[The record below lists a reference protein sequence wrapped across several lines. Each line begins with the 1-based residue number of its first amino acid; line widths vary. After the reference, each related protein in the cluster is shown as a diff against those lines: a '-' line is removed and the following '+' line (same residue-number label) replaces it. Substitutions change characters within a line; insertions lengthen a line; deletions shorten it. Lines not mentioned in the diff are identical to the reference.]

1 MRPPE
6 LPEPPARPRICRD
19 ALQLPAE
26 LIASALTMEPAAAYR
41 DVEDWPTCLLQ
52 EHDEGAHHGLVAS
65 IRGDDA
71 VWVVWGAGMDP
82 HLQQVLDCPGEG
94 EDGPCTLFDRHPGL
108 HSFELYDELMEKARI
123 VADLLWPAPLLPG
136 A

>member
-1 MRPPE
+1 MRSPE
-6 LPEPPARPRICRD
+6 LPEQAARPGLCRD
-19 ALQLPAE
+19 ALQLPAV
-26 LIASALTMEPAAAYR
+26 LIAGALTMEPAASYR

-52 EHDEGAHHGLVAS
+52 QHNDGPHHGLVAS

-71 VWVVWGAGMDP
+71 VWVVWGAGLDP
-82 HLQQVLDCPGEG
+82 RLVKLPDCTGDG

-108 HSFELYDELMEKARI
+108 HSHELYDELMEKARI
-123 VADLLWPAPLLPG
+123 IADLLWPGTLLPG